1 MKNTRLDIKNLLLGF
16 TLTLLGVSTL
26 FVALK
31 TDISKTSATLLVLSV
46 WTAIGIISFKQK
58 LWKSLCIFILLY
70 AVFFGLVGEIPFL
83 ENIKES
89 ARNLYFHVTMWF
101 SMLILFGASIIYS
114 LLYLWKEDL
123 KYDAYAEGTTHAGT
137 VMGFI
142 GLFTGMVWA
151 RFTWGAYWSGDP
163 KQIFTAIGLLLYIGY
178 FILRGSFTDE
188 VKKARLS
195 AVVNVFA
202 FPSMI
207 VLLYVL
213 PRAVKSLHPGAEGS
227 MSLSSEDINSN
238 MRLVF
243 YPAIVGW
250 TLLGTWM
257 ATIRIRTKLIQDK
270 IINL

>member
-1 MKNTRLDIKNLLLGF
+1 MKHAKLDIKNLLLGF
-16 TLTLLGVSTL
+16 LLTLAGVFTL
-26 FVALK
+26 FAVLK
-31 TDISKTSATLLVLSV
+31 TDISKSTASLTVLFV
-46 WTAIGIISFKQK
+46 WTAIGFISYKFK
-58 LWKSLCIFILLY
+58 LWKALCVWILLY
-70 AVFFGLVGEIPFL
+70 TVFFGLAGEIPFL

-101 SMLILFGASIIYS
+101 GMLTLFAASIIYS
-114 LLYLWKEDL
+114 ILYLWKEDL
-123 KYDAYAEGTTHAGT
+123 KYDAFAEGATHAGT

-142 GLFTGMVWA
+142 GLFTGMIWA

-178 FILRGSFTDE
+178 FILRGSFSDE

-227 MSLSSEDINSN
+227 MSLSSEDINNN

-243 YPAIVGW
+243 YPAIIGW
-250 TLLGTWM
+250 TLLGAWI
-257 ATIRIRTKLIQDK
+257 ASVRIRTKLVADK